1 MELPVAELA
10 TWLTVDDAVLV
21 VPEAVPTADCAA
33 ELVVEATEWVAEL
46 VLDTA
51 DCAVEETALVTLEVE
66 TGGDGTETE
75 GTPEPEPALAEGDE
89 TDGSPLARLEDAPDP
104 TMAAGASVRAQI
116 RISDLER
123 FIEVFCALNA
133 RCCPELSPP
142 DAVSEKTL
150 DAVCRRMLRGL
161 GLGCSRA

>member
-1 MELPVAELA
+1 MDLPVAELA

-21 VPEAVPTADCAA
+21 APEAVPTADCAA

-46 VLDTA
+46 AVDTA

-75 GTPEPEPALAEGDE
+75 GTVPEPALAEGDE

-123 FIEVFCALNA
+123 FIEGVSALLTRAATRNF
-133 RCCPELSPP
+133 
-142 DAVSEKTL
+142 
-150 DAVCRRMLRGL
+150 RRLMRFGRRPSTPSA
-161 GLGCSRA
+161 GGCSVGSV